1 MYVNNK
7 REQVIK
13 ERDLIITLLKKDIWS
28 VNKKWKNIFSKNNW
42 NVERIGEY
50 ISIRVEKSK

>member
-7 REQVIK
+7 REQVVK
-13 ERDLIITLLKKDIWS
+13 EREG
-28 VNKKWKNIFSKNNW
+28 

-50 ISIRVEKSK
+50 IRIRVEKSK